1 LIQLIIFAKNIDLKK
16 AFLTIIPALFLLS
29 CVKIDVFEKN
39 VAIPG
44 HSWETSFKPT
54 IEFEIAD
61 TAQLY
66 NIYVVLRH
74 ADAYRYKNIWLNV
87 GIQPPGEQLQKSR
100 FDLPLATDEKGW
112 MGKGMDDV
120 FEHRIPLYQQTPLKK
135 GKYIFQLENIMREDP
150 LEHVMNVGIRVEKVR
165 Q

>member
-1 LIQLIIFAKNIDLKK
+1 MKRALLV
-16 AFLTIIPALFLLS
+16 IIPLLFLIS

-39 VAIPG
+39 VTIPG
-44 HSWETSFKPT
+44 HSWQATFKPN
-54 IEFEIAD
+54 IEFEITD

-74 ADAYRYKNIWLNV
+74 ADAYRYKNIWLNI

-100 FDLPLATDEKGW
+100 FDLALATDEKGW
-112 MGKGMDDV
+112 MGKGMDDI

-135 GKYIFQLENIMREDP
+135 GKYIFQLENVMREDP

>member
-1 LIQLIIFAKNIDLKK
+1 MKK
-16 AFLTIIPALFLLS
+16 AFLFIIPVLTLLS
-29 CVKIDVFEKN
+29 CVRIDVFEKN
-39 VAIPG
+39 VSVPDHNWA
-44 HSWETSFKPT
+44 TSYKPT
-54 IEFEIAD
+54 IEFEITD

-74 ADAYRYKNIWLNV
+74 TDAYRYKNIWLNV

-120 FEHRIPLYQQTPLKK
+120 FEHRILLYQQTPLKK
-135 GKYIFQLENIMREDP
+135 GKYIFELENIMREDP

>member
-1 LIQLIIFAKNIDLKK
+1 MKK
-16 AFLTIIPALFLLS
+16 ALPIIILCLHFFS
-29 CVKIDVFEKN
+29 CVKVDVFEKN
-39 VAIPG
+39 VVIPG
-44 HSWETSFKPT
+44 HSWETSFKPS
-54 IEFEIAD
+54 IEFEITD
-61 TAQLY
+61 TVELY

-74 ADAYRYKNIWLNV
+74 ADAYRYKNIWLNI
-87 GIQPPGEQLQKSR
+87 GIQPPGEPLQKSR

-112 MGKGMDDV
+112 LGKGMDDI

-135 GKYIFQLENIMREDP
+135 GKYIFQLENVMREDP

>member
-1 LIQLIIFAKNIDLKK
+1 MKKALLII
-16 AFLTIIPALFLLS
+16 IPCFLLFS

-39 VAIPG
+39 VTIPG
-44 HSWETSFKPT
+44 HSWETAFKPN
-54 IEFEIAD
+54 IEFEITD
-61 TAQLY
+61 TVQLY

-74 ADAYRYKNIWLNV
+74 ADAYRYKNIWLNI

-112 MGKGMDDV
+112 MGKGMDDI

-135 GKYIFQLENIMREDP
+135 GKYIFQLENVMREDP